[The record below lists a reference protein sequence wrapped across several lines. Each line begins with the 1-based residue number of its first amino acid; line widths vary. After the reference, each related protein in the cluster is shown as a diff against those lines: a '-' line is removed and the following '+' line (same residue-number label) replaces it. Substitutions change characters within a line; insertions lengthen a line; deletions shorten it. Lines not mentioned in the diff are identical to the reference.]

1 MMMIAG
7 KTLKSYLTVAALAL
21 LMAMSYECF
30 VFPNSFAPA
39 GINGLAT
46 IIQYLFHINI
56 GCFSL
61 LINVPLILL
70 AWRKL
75 DPDFARKSLLF
86 VAVFS
91 CITLTLSQ
99 SDLGPLVY
107 HTENGTS
114 ALLGPVAAGVVSG
127 FVYGL
132 VIRQNGSTGGTDI
145 IAAWVRRK
153 HPEASL
159 VWLIFGLNAS
169 VAILSFFVYGCQFEP
184 VILCLIYCYLSSHI
198 SDTILKGGK
207 TALKFEVITCHAEPL
222 ANRLLQ
228 ELHHGVTVIPARGM
242 YSDTPRMLLVC
253 VVNRHQIVRFQKILR
268 EFPDTFAYVS
278 SVNETLGNFKKVT
291 G

>member
-1 MMMIAG
+1 MIG
-7 KTLKSYLTVAALAL
+7 GNTLKSYCTVAALAI
-21 LMAMSYECF
+21 LMGLSYAFF

-46 IIQYLFHINI
+46 IVQYLFHINI

-228 ELHHGVTVIPARGM
+228 ELHHGVTVLPARGM

-253 VVNRHQIVRFQKILR
+253 VVNRHQIVRFQNILR

>member
-7 KTLKSYLTVAALAL
+7 KTLKSCLTVAALAL

-228 ELHHGVTVIPARGM
+228 ELHHGVTVLPARGM

>member
-132 VIRQNGSTGGTDI
+132 VIRQNGST
-145 IAAWVRRK
+145 AART
-153 HPEASL
+153 S
-159 VWLIFGLNAS
+159 
-169 VAILSFFVYGCQFEP
+169 
-184 VILCLIYCYLSSHI
+184 
-198 SDTILKGGK
+198 
-207 TALKFEVITCHAEPL
+207 
-222 ANRLLQ
+222 
-228 ELHHGVTVIPARGM
+228 
-242 YSDTPRMLLVC
+242 
-253 VVNRHQIVRFQKILR
+253 
-268 EFPDTFAYVS
+268 
-278 SVNETLGNFKKVT
+278 
-291 G
+291 